1 MRIFITGIA
10 GFVAR
15 HFMEMLA
22 THQRQYT
29 VLGIYNS
36 RKPHFSEDAFPQIH
50 TTFKQVNLTDKS
62 KVKTAIQEFNPDYIL
77 HLASRSSVAYSWHQ
91 PGELVAENTRIFLN
105 IIESLREL
113 QSPCRMLS
121 VGSAE
126 EYGQVEASQLPLLET
141 YCTNPVSPYGAA
153 RVLQHNLVSI
163 YAKNFGLNLTHTRSF
178 NHIGPY
184 QNENFVIGSF
194 IKQISMQLNNGSK
207 NIQLVVGDIEV
218 IRDFTDVRDVVQA
231 YYQLLLHGK
240 QGETYNVCSNK
251 GYRLKDLIQLFA
263 QLTDSEI
270 TCLRDPHNLRP
281 SENKEIIGSYDKL
294 HAETGWTPKI
304 SIEQSMTD
312 LLDYWKEKV
321 SAEAIHT

>member
-1 MRIFITGIA
+1 MRILITGIA

-22 THQRQYT
+22 SHPQQYS
-29 VLGIYNS
+29 VLGIYNAKLPS
-36 RKPHFSEDAFPQIH
+36 FAEDNFKNIH
-50 TTFKQVNLTDKS
+50 TRFKQVNLTDKNKIKS
-62 KVKTAIQEFNPDYIL
+62 VIEDFNPEYIL
-77 HLASRSSVAYSWHQ
+77 HLASRSSVAYSWQ
-91 PGELVAENTRIFLN
+91 KPGELVTENTRIFLN

-113 QSPCRMLS
+113 NSKCKMLS

-126 EYGQVEASQLPLLET
+126 EYGQVDSTQLPLLEN

-153 RVLQHNLVSI
+153 RVLQNNLVSI

-194 IKQISMQLNNGSK
+194 IKQISKQLSNGFKSIK
-207 NIQLVVGDIEV
+207 LVVGDIEV
-218 IRDFTDVRDVVQA
+218 IRDFTDVRDVVRA

-263 QLTDSEI
+263 ELTNTEI
-270 TCLRDPHNLRP
+270 NCHRDPNHLRP

-294 HAETGWTPKI
+294 YDETGWTPKI
-304 SIEQSMTD
+304 PIEQSLTD
-312 LLDYWKEKV
+312 LLNYWNSKV
-321 SAEAIHT
+321 TAEAIS